1 DGTAYRIKRLAK
13 EAGILIE
20 ENKPLAR
27 ALYTQVAIGRE
38 VPYEYF
44 NALVLIFTKLDKFKT
59 HAQRKR

>member
-1 DGTAYRIKRLAK
+1 
-13 EAGILIE
+13 
-20 ENKPLAR
+20 R